1 MHQKIIIY
9 IILLFSTGLIAQQP
23 TQTIRGTIIDES
35 SNLPLPFVSIGIQN
49 STSDTFSD
57 SLGNFIL
64 HNVGI
69 GRYNI
74 VAALLGYEPVIIKE
88 IQVTSAKEVV
98 LNITMKEKNREFQ
111 FIDVYDRWVFKGS
124 ENDAYAGY
132 IWISVKIGE
141 IVKFNQLQ

>member
-88 IQVTSAKEVV
+88 IQVTSAKWIYRIILTPQRQKKTE
-98 LNITMKEKNREFQ
+98 
-111 FIDVYDRWVFKGS
+111 
-124 ENDAYAGY
+124 YA
-132 IWISVKIGE
+132 SSLD
-141 IVKFNQLQ
+141 FLTFRHMLTPLQRMEG